1 MSIKRVTPAELT
13 WVNQQYEHIGFQ
25 PSTLDNE
32 IIAIVMSQDDDAG
45 VGRLVKL
52 NDHEAELGGI
62 YILDEFRGQSLAHE
76 IVAFLVEESKRLGL
90 ETVYCIPFEE
100 LQHFYKKFGF
110 HEFDVSAPIVEPKIL
125 AKYHWCLERYDKKVL
140 LLKLDHG

>member
-76 IVAFLVEESKRLGL
+76 IVAFLVDESKRLGL

-110 HEFDVSAPIVEPKIL
+110 HEFDVSAPTVEPKIL

-140 LLKLDHG
+140 LLKLNHG